1 MVNYFLLANEI
12 TYTDWI
18 LFATIIL
25 LIVCAAFF
33 AASETAFSSVNIMH
47 VKTYAEQKV
56 KGARRAKYICDH
68 YDLTLVCLLVGNL
81 LANIANTT
89 ICAYLFSKFIS
100 SPTIANILNTVV
112 MTVIILIFGEILPK
126 AYAKHNPEKLAL
138 MLSGMVYF
146 FIKAV
151 YILAVPFYALQ
162 KLVVRKSEETKIT
175 QDEFGSIVDTMKSQG
190 TIGGEGADIIHGTM
204 NLGEKTVYDIFV
216 PRVDMIAIPLTATE
230 KEIFDIYSN
239 NQFNRVPVYSEDK
252 DNIVGVL
259 NFKDYIVASKNSKK
273 VSIEKLMLP
282 PLRVS
287 ETMKVDELIKLMR
300 KEKKHLAVVV
310 DQYGGTSGVVTIEN
324 ALEILVGKMY
334 DEHAADEKEPMRKI
348 GKNKFDVDPEMSV
361 ESLFKFLEIEN
372 LPETKYPSV
381 GGMIYGLSENLPEN
395 GTVVNVETVDDVLN
409 EKDAYVSI
417 TTKLVFTVEKVED
430 NRIKQISLVVE
441 KTEK

>member
-1 MVNYFLLANEI
+1 MMNLLLSSKI
-12 TYTDWI
+12 VYTDWF
-18 LFATIIL
+18 LFATVVL
-25 LIVCAAFF
+25 LILCAAFF

-47 VKTYAEQKV
+47 IKTFAEQKV

-89 ICAYLFSKFIS
+89 ICAYLFSKLIS
-100 SPTIANILNTVV
+100 NPTVANILNTFV
-112 MTVIILIFGEILPK
+112 MTIVILIFGEILPK

-138 MLSGMVYF
+138 MLGGMVF
-146 FIKAV
+146 VFIKIV
-151 YILAVPFYALQ
+151 YVFAIPFYALQ

-175 QDEFGSIVDTMKSQG
+175 QDEFGTIVDKMKNQG
-190 TIGGEGADIIHGTM
+190 VIGGEGADIIHGTM

-216 PRVDMIAIPLTATE
+216 PRVDMVAIPLNATE

-239 NQFNRVPVYSEDK
+239 FQFNRVPVYSEDK

-259 NFKDYIVASKNSKK
+259 NFKDYIVSCKNSKK
-273 VSIEKLMLP
+273 DSIEKLMFP
-282 PLRVS
+282 PLKVS

-324 ALEILVGKMY
+324 ALELLIGKMY
-334 DEHAADEKEPMRKI
+334 DEHTENEKVPIRKI
-348 GKNKFDVDPEMSV
+348 GKNKYDVDPEVSV
-361 ESLFKFLEIEN
+361 ENLFKFLGIEN
-372 LPETKYPSV
+372 MPETKYPSV
-381 GGMIYGLSENLPEN
+381 GGMIYGLSESLPQN
-395 GTVVNVETVDDVLN
+395 GTVINVETVDEVLN

-430 NRIKQISLVVE
+430 DRIKQITLVVE
-441 KTEK
+441 KNEA

>member
-1 MVNYFLLANEI
+1 MMNLLLSSKI
-12 TYTDWI
+12 VYTDWF
-18 LFATIIL
+18 LFATVVL
-25 LIVCAAFF
+25 LILCAAFF

-47 VKTYAEQKV
+47 IKTFAEQKV

-89 ICAYLFSKFIS
+89 ICAYLFSKLIS
-100 SPTIANILNTVV
+100 NPTVANILNTFV
-112 MTVIILIFGEILPK
+112 MTIVILIFGEILPK

-138 MLSGMVYF
+138 MLGGMVF
-146 FIKAV
+146 VFIKIV
-151 YILAVPFYALQ
+151 YVFAIPFYALQ

-175 QDEFGSIVDTMKSQG
+175 QDEFGTIVDKMKNQG
-190 TIGGEGADIIHGTM
+190 VIGGEGADIIHGTM

-216 PRVDMIAIPLTATE
+216 PRVDMVAIPLNATE

-239 NQFNRVPVYSEDK
+239 FQFNRVPVYSEDK

-259 NFKDYIVASKNSKK
+259 NFKDYIVSCKNSKK
-273 VSIEKLMLP
+273 VSIEKLMFP
-282 PLRVS
+282 PLKVS

-324 ALEILVGKMY
+324 ALELLIGKMY
-334 DEHAADEKEPMRKI
+334 DEHTENEKVPIRKI
-348 GKNKFDVDPEMSV
+348 GKNKYDVDPEVSV
-361 ESLFKFLEIEN
+361 ENLFKFLGIEN
-372 LPETKYPSV
+372 MPETKYPSV
-381 GGMIYGLSENLPEN
+381 GGMIYGLSESLPQN
-395 GTVVNVETVDDVLN
+395 GTVINVETVDEVLN

-430 NRIKQISLVVE
+430 DRIKQITLVVE
-441 KTEK
+441 KNEA